1 MCQYYVLYIY
11 TFILQA
17 DREDTP
23 TEIGTRRTKVL
34 AVQQVQEIASQ
45 PTESSKARKRT
56 EFGMKEGDNP
66 LLTLSLD
73 AFQ

>member
-1 MCQYYVLYIY
+1 MCQYYVLYIC

-34 AVQQVQEIASQ
+34 AMQQVQEIASQ
-45 PTESSKARKRT
+45 PTESAKARKRT

>member
-11 TFILQA
+11 TFILEA

-23 TEIGTRRTKVL
+23 TKIGTRKTKVL
-34 AVQQVQEIASQ
+34 DMQQVQEIASQ
-45 PTESSKARKRT
+45 PTESSKGRKRT
-56 EFGMKEGDNP
+56 EFGMKEGENP